1 MAEAATFVT
10 PPLARRALVP
20 AARALL
26 VVNELL
32 FAIAAWLLLPVDIAT
47 PTSAHLL
54 DTGEVFL
61 FVSGFLDRVLRWMEG
76 GLPGVRPAGGRL
88 APLGMGLARGLR
100 RIRRVLR
107 LLDRPAGLTRQEG
120 SDPVWRVRA
129 PNGV

>member
-61 FVSGFLDRVLRWMEG
+61 FVSGFGALFFG
-76 GLPGVRPAGGRL
+76 GWKAVCLAFGRRADGSLPWAWGWLAVYAAYGVFCAFSIAQL
-88 APLGMGLARGLR
+88 
-100 RIRRVLR
+100 V
-107 LLDRPAGLTRQEG
+107 
-120 SDPVWRVRA
+120 
-129 PNGV
+129 